1 MRLLLDTHVWIWWL
15 TDPDRLSRPADSAL
29 SDPDNQLYLSPVST
43 WELMV
48 KSAAG
53 RVTVA
58 GSVEALV
65 DEAITAS
72 GVHPL
77 PIEHSHALL
86 LRQLPAHHRDPFDR
100 MLVAQAQLDGL
111 TLVTA
116 DRQLSAYDI
125 ETLW

>member
-15 TDPDRLSRPADSAL
+15 TDPDRLSRPAHSSL
-29 SDPDNQLYLSPVST
+29 RDPDSQLYLSPAST

-65 DEAITAS
+65 EEAITAS
-72 GVHPL
+72 GVLPL
-77 PIEHSHALL
+77 PIEHSHALR

-100 MLVAQAQLDGL
+100 MLVAQAQADGL
-111 TLVTA
+111 ILVTA
-116 DRQLSAYDI
+116 DRQLSAYDV